1 MILPG
6 SGESKSVL
14 NHLSFTILKPLD
26 SKRGMAKI
34 DKCSIVVWWGQ
45 G

>member
-14 NHLSFTILKPLD
+14 NHLSFAILKPLG
-26 SKRGMAKI
+26 SKRGVARV
-34 DKCSIVVWWGQ
+34 DTCSIVVWWGQ